1 MSEPLLAL
9 ENVTVRHLNRVLF
22 SNLTFRLEPGQ
33 HWALVGE
40 SGSGKSALLTT
51 LAGQLTITGGRA
63 TYSQLDALAQE
74 RAAATHDPLFTWRRL
89 VSLVPA
95 RPSFRTLANTTDIYY
110 QQRFNATDTDSVPT
124 VEDYLRAVPLA
135 AAAPHWTYERVAT
148 LLRLT
153 HLQAQRLIKLSN
165 GETRRLLL
173 AAALLRNPALLLLDM
188 PLTGL
193 DAQSRAAFDELLAA
207 IMASG
212 ITVIMATSPHEVPAG
227 ITHVAVLQAGRVAAT
242 VEKAGFHP
250 DQLTAA
256 GLPTLDETE
265 LRALLALTP
274 PPQFQTIVRLDDVT
288 ISYGNKTVLDHIN
301 WEVKPGERWALTGP
315 NGAGKSTLLS
325 LLNGDNPQAYRQR
338 ITLFDRRRGSGE
350 SIWDIKRQIGFVS
363 PELFQYFPARQSC
376 LHIIESGFYETL
388 GLLRPSQPDKAAI
401 ARRWLRLLGLE
412 EHAATPFRQVAT
424 SVQRLCLLARALV
437 RNPPLYLFDEPCQGL
452 DAQQQQHFRH
462 VLDRICQVSNVTLI
476 YVSHYPHEIP
486 QSVTQVLRL
495 EQGRR
500 VEG

>member
-1 MSEPLLAL
+1 MPEPLLSL
-9 ENVTVRHLNRVLF
+9 ENVTVRHLNRLLF
-22 SNLTFRLEPGQ
+22 NDLNFRIEPGQ

-40 SGSGKSALLTT
+40 SGAGKSALLAT
-51 LAGQLTITGGRA
+51 LAGRLTITGGRA
-63 TYSQLDALAQE
+63 AYPQLDALAQE
-74 RAAATHDPLFTWRRL
+74 RAAHDPLFTWRRL
-89 VSLVPA
+89 ISYVPA
-95 RPSFRTLANTTDIYY
+95 RPDFRTLANTTDIYY
-110 QQRFNATDTDSVPT
+110 QQRFNATDTDNIPT
-124 VEDYLRAVPLA
+124 VADYLQAVPLA
-135 AAAPHWTYERVAT
+135 AATPHWTYERVVA
-148 LLRLT
+148 LLNLVQ
-153 HLQAQRLIKLSN
+153 LQTQRLIKLSN
-165 GETRRLLL
+165 GETKRLLL

-193 DAQSRAAFDELLAA
+193 DVPTRAAFDELLAA
-207 IMASG
+207 IIASG
-212 ITVIMATSPHEVPAG
+212 ITVVMATSPHELPAG
-227 ITHVAVLQAGRVAAT
+227 ITHVAVLHAGRVVAA
-242 VEKAGFHP
+242 VEKADFRP
-250 DQLTAA
+250 SQLTPSD
-256 GLPTLDETE
+256 LPLLDESE

-274 PPQFQTIVRLDDVT
+274 PPQFQTIVRLEDVT
-288 ISYGNKTVLDHIN
+288 IRYGDKTVLDHVS
-301 WEVKPGERWALTGP
+301 WEVKPGERWALVGP

-388 GLLRPSQPDKAAI
+388 GLLHPSQPDKAAI
-401 ARRWLRLLGLE
+401 ARRWLRLLNLGQ
-412 EHAATPFRQVAT
+412 HAATPFRQVAT
-424 SVQRLCLLARALV
+424 SVQRLCLLARAVV

-462 VLDRICQVSNVTLI
+462 VLDRICAVSNVTLI

-500 VEG
+500 LEG